1 MFLGIADDPQ
11 KGKFG
16 AGIGHVSLE
25 VVKPCKLPLYLRHPE
40 YMLLEMPSLAGAVL
54 G

>member
-1 MFLGIADDPQ
+1 MFLGVADDPQ

-16 AGIGHVSLE
+16 AGIGHVPPE
-25 VVKPCKLPLYLRHPE
+25 VVTFCKLALYLRHPE
-40 YMLLEMPSLAGAVL
+40 HMLLEMPSLAGAIL